1 VAGWFLSFFPLL
13 GQAISFRCGPPA
25 HPPTYE
31 ANWMDEREAHP
42 PPTSPTDRSM
52 YISLDLGNR
61 RRRRRRRS
69 TAASGDALVRFS
81 SDPSITLFAVGKLLA
96 LHPHASPL
104 QLMCLRIPTLGRAV
118 LPSPLP
124 AVRSRCYWA
133 SYAS

>member
-69 TAASGDALVRFS
+69 TAAAAAAAAQ
-81 SDPSITLFAVGKLLA
+81 PPPPAT
-96 LHPHASPL
+96 HWYASPL
-104 QLMCLRIPTLGRAV
+104 IPLSLSLLLA
-118 LPSPLP
+118 SC
-124 AVRSRCYWA
+124 SRCIRMLA
-133 SYAS
+133 RCSLCACGSLP